1 MKRMFLSQRVIK
13 DKNLYISASL
23 RKQCN
28 SSTLVRAWFEYILI
42 NCHGTKTKGNTVAD
56 QVKDKDLKESVKA
69 QNKFQRLLSQ
79 KRGKTIIAKLR
90 LVESLHLIG

>member
-23 RKQCN
+23 REQCN
-28 SSTLVRAWFEYILI
+28 SSSLVRAWFEYILI

-56 QVKDKDLKESVKA
+56 QVKDKDHKEPVEA
-69 QNKFQRLLSQ
+69 QNKFQRLLSEARENDNSQ
-79 KRGKTIIAKLR
+79 VTI
-90 LVESLHLIG
+90 G

>member
-1 MKRMFLSQRVIK
+1 MFLSQRVIK
-13 DKNLYISASL
+13 DKNLYISASP

-56 QVKDKDLKESVKA
+56 QVKDKDKDHKEPVKA
-69 QNKFQRLLSQ
+69 QNKFQRLLSEARENDSSQ
-79 KRGKTIIAKLR
+79 VTI
-90 LVESLHLIG
+90 G

>member
-1 MKRMFLSQRVIK
+1 MFLSQRVIK

-23 RKQCN
+23 REQCN

-56 QVKDKDLKESVKA
+56 QVKEEPVKA
-69 QNKFQRLLSQ
+69 QNKFQRLLSEARENDNSQ
-79 KRGKTIIAKLR
+79 VTID
-90 LVESLHLIG
+90 

>member
-1 MKRMFLSQRVIK
+1 MFLSQRFIK
-13 DKNLYISASL
+13 DKNLYILASL

-56 QVKDKDLKESVKA
+56 QVKDKDHKESVKA
-69 QNKFQRLLSQ
+69 QNKFQRLLSEARENDNSQ
-79 KRGKTIIAKLR
+79 VTI
-90 LVESLHLIG
+90 G

>member
-1 MKRMFLSQRVIK
+1 MFLSQRVTK

-23 RKQCN
+23 REQCN

-56 QVKDKDLKESVKA
+56 QVKDKDKDHKEPVKA
-69 QNKFQRLLSQ
+69 QNKFQRLLSEVRENDNSQ
-79 KRGKTIIAKLR
+79 VTI
-90 LVESLHLIG
+90 G

>member
-1 MKRMFLSQRVIK
+1 MFLSQRVIK

-56 QVKDKDLKESVKA
+56 QDKDHKEPVKA
-69 QNKFQRLLSQ
+69 QNKFQRLLSEARENDNSQ
-79 KRGKTIIAKLR
+79 VTI
-90 LVESLHLIG
+90 G

>member
-42 NCHGTKTKGNTVAD
+42 NCHGTKTKGNTVTD
-56 QVKDKDLKESVKA
+56 QVKDKDHKEPVKA
-69 QNKFQRLLSQ
+69 QNKFQRLLSEARENDNSQ
-79 KRGKTIIAKLR
+79 VTI
-90 LVESLHLIG
+90 G

>member
-1 MKRMFLSQRVIK
+1 MFLSQRVIK

-56 QVKDKDLKESVKA
+56 QVKDKDKDHKEPVKA
-69 QNKFQRLLSQ
+69 QNKFQRLLSEVRENDNSQ
-79 KRGKTIIAKLR
+79 VTI
-90 LVESLHLIG
+90 G

>member
-1 MKRMFLSQRVIK
+1 MFLSERVIK

-28 SSTLVRAWFEYILI
+28 SSTLVRAWFEYIFI

-56 QVKDKDLKESVKA
+56 QVKDKDKDHKEPVKA
-69 QNKFQRLLSQ
+69 QNKFQRLLSEARENDSSQ
-79 KRGKTIIAKLR
+79 VTI
-90 LVESLHLIG
+90 G